1 MDPLDVIILA
11 LRLALALVLYLFLLA
26 VMRAGRRTLADATAD
41 TRIERPAVLGLRVEE
56 PAGSGLTPGQ
66 VLDVPDGA
74 TLGRG
79 SGVEVRVADPT
90 VSSSHARLARSG
102 RRWLVDDLG
111 STNGT
116 TVNETP
122 VHKQAELRA
131 GDVLALG
138 NVKLRVQD
146 AKR

>member
-1 MDPLDVIILA
+1 MDLLDVVILG
-11 LRLALALVLYLFLLA
+11 LRLALVLVLYLFLLA
-26 VMRAGRRTLADATAD
+26 VLRAGRRTLRDATMEQGVA
-41 TRIERPAVLGLRVEE
+41 EPAVLGLRVEE
-56 PAGSGLTPGQ
+56 PASSGLKPGQ

-79 SGVEVRVADPT
+79 ASVEVRVADPT
-90 VSSSHARLARSG
+90 VSSTHARLARSG

-122 VHKQAELRA
+122 VHAQVELRS

-138 NVKLRVQD
+138 NVKLRVQGG
-146 AKR
+146 KR

>member
-1 MDPLDVIILA
+1 MDLLDVVILA

-26 VMRAGRRTLADATAD
+26 VLRAGRRTLLDATNESPASQ
-41 TRIERPAVLGLRVEE
+41 PAVLGLRVEE
-56 PAGSGLTPGQ
+56 PASSGLKPGQ

-79 SGVEVRVADPT
+79 AGVEVRVADPT
-90 VSSSHARLARSG
+90 VSSTHARLARSG

-122 VHKQAELRA
+122 VHAQAELRT

-138 NVKLRVQD
+138 NVRLRVEGG
-146 AKR
+146 KR